1 MNNLQFNNPKKNPPP
16 FSSLRS
22 YEQWKKEIKAW
33 TSLTAEPEV
42 HWANIVALG
51 CLSESDPSG
60 IREKV
65 FALNLYHDPA
75 IPEVPAAAGQPLVPA
90 VPQNDLAGWDRL
102 MEFMDSEFAKD
113 SLADMCEHI
122 RNFMTLKKSK
132 DVSMKAYI
140 SDFEATYKKARIKGL
155 PEMPHKFMMWFLLE
169 SVDITDQ
176 EYMLA
181 ISGVPTDSADMYG
194 AVKASMLKLFNTHRH
209 VGSQRS
215 EAVVSFD
222 PTLDTHWGH
231 NGGQRGNRGGSF
243 RGGRGGARGRGSTW
257 HNPNTKQGVK
267 AEQANKPMN
276 PLDADGNPYTCN
288 SCGSYRHFTRDCQ
301 HAAERKISQYY
312 GESGDPIP
320 PDDEGTQVYSL
331 ENDEVIKDDQVD
343 GATAL
348 TTHFGTVKLYDVLWT
363 SNQIKESYFSK
374 SFISSVT
381 LDSGCLRNVAGKTWL
396 KGYLKTLPPD
406 TIAQVK
412 KYPSSAKFRFGGDD
426 IRDSLGLYHIPCNV
440 AGKDIIL
447 QVDIITSEIPCL
459 ISKATMKRAGGVMNF
474 RDDTIDLFG
483 ETVKLEESTSG
494 HYTLPISDIKD
505 KANITTEVF
514 MANTTES
521 PAIQEAQVK
530 KVHHV
535 LGHPS
540 RQAFTNHLKATNMNI
555 PNLDTILNKLY
566 KSCST
571 CLQFHKAHVKP
582 KVSLPLANDF
592 NETITLD
599 LKIWP
604 KYGKVVFYII
614 DAFTRFCQSHPIPD
628 KTPETI
634 IEKLLDNWILNLYG
648 APKNILTDCGGEFY
662 NGKFKDMAQNLNIK
676 LYTTAAES
684 PFQNGICERNH
695 ALTDRI
701 VEKMLTDDPNLDFD
715 KALSAATFAKNSLI
729 NVNGFSPIQ
738 LVTGK
743 SPRLPS
749 VMDNCLPAQE
759 SVSSVKIYSDR
770 ANAIFSARKVFMEAE
785 NAKRLNQ
792 ALKVKVSSPTVIY
805 KPGDKV
811 NYRKQGKDTPWQGP
825 AEVIGTKN
833 HGKTIFISHGR
844 FVYSTSQPRLIKIP
858 DDNDVAN
865 EVSTQQVAST
875 QSPTLPTQPTF
886 SLSQQNLE
894 SDSDDDDNVPPVNN
908 PVPDNNRPPP
918 ALQPTPPPPPPPP
931 MPPIPN
937 QIRPI
942 LHNNPI
948 PTPPPASDDINLD
961 IDTVDHSPQSTDRGI
976 SPQTDSAMATRGK
989 AIKKKGKKP
998 YPKKGETIFFRIKN
1012 GTKYGQI
1019 HPALVQKYG
1028 QEWVKAKVLR
1038 KVYDNSQKC
1047 GPYFNIEVIR
1057 DGIQDGVHLDQTEW
1071 SFCTD
1076 RPMPK
1081 TLSDSIHN
1089 YLVEED
1095 PDDVYVVHIDRKHWH
1110 KPEVQEAM
1118 KKELSNFS
1126 NFDVYD
1132 LVEDKGQHFIT
1143 SGWVIV
1149 EKEKEGSRI
1158 IKARCV
1164 IHGNQ
1169 ELLPVRS
1176 DSPTVKKSN
1185 LRIQLTLAIQNDWV
1199 MCSADVTAAFL
1210 QAINLDREVH
1220 VKPVPEAGHQ
1230 GLLWRLKKPMYG
1242 LGDSGRLWYLTI
1254 VSFLEERGCSKL
1266 ITDLAFLYYHKE
1278 GILHGIITIHVD
1290 DLQYCG
1296 SNDFES
1302 EVIQPMFTKFQFG
1315 MMQSRNF
1322 KCLGWE
1328 LNQHDDHLT
1337 VDQLAYVEEKV
1348 KLPNIDIAGRDNDDP
1363 LTAEEI
1369 SLMRATIGQ
1378 MRWVVDQTRP
1388 DVAFEELELAM
1399 SVTKATVKDVKTA
1412 IKMINHVKNH
1422 PIKIRYNKLP
1432 GDEWYLSVYTDAA
1445 KNLLPDG
1452 ASSAQ
1457 GFIVFLTN
1465 GHRTNELAP
1474 ACPLYW
1480 KSGKSPRIVGST
1492 MEGEAM
1498 AMEEGLNVAY
1508 TLKKEI
1514 CAITNIPD
1522 ELIKIEALCDCDD
1535 AVKAVNSDKQN
1546 KKKDRVS
1553 WDIARIRQMKDN
1565 GEIHRIKWHEGT
1577 GNVADVFTKKSAPK
1591 HLMLRT
1597 LEHGI
1602 V

>member
-1 MNNLQFNNPKKNPPP
+1 MNLQFTNPKKNPPP
-16 FSSLRS
+16 FSSLRN

-33 TSLTAEPEV
+33 SVLTPEPATQ
-42 HWANIVALG
+42 WAIIVALG
-51 CLSESDPSG
+51 CLSENDPSG

-65 FALNLYHDPA
+65 FALNLYPDPA
-75 IPEVPAAAGQPLVPA
+75 IPAVPAADGQEAVAA
-90 VPQNDLAGWDRL
+90 VPQNDLAGWERL

-122 RNFMTLKKSK
+122 RDFMTLKKSK

-140 SDFEATYKKARIKGL
+140 SDFEATYKKAKIKGL

-169 SVDITDQ
+169 SVAITDQ

-181 ISGVPTDSADMYG
+181 ISGVPTDSDDMYG
-194 AVKASMLKLFNTHRH
+194 AAKASLLKLFNTHRQ
-209 VGSQRS
+209 VGSQKS
-215 EAVVSFD
+215 DAVVSFD
-222 PTLDTHWGH
+222 PTLETHWGQ
-231 NGGQRGNRGGSF
+231 NGGQRGNRGGGNF
-243 RGGRGGARGRGSTW
+243 RGGRGGARGRGITW

-267 AEQANKPMN
+267 TEQANKPMN
-276 PLDADGNPYTCN
+276 PLDPDGNPYTCN
-288 SCGSYRHFTRDCQ
+288 SCGSYRHFTRECQ
-301 HAAERKISQYY
+301 HAAERKVNQYY
-312 GESGDPIP
+312 GETGDPIP
-320 PDDEGTQVYSL
+320 PDEEGTQVYSL
-331 ENDEVIKDDQVD
+331 DTDEVIRDDQVD

-363 SNQIKESYFSK
+363 SNQVEDSYFSK
-374 SFISSVT
+374 SNFTASVT
-381 LDSGCLRNVAGKTWL
+381 LDSGCLRNVGGKTWL
-396 KGYLKTLPPD
+396 KSYLKTLPPD

-412 KYPSSAKFRFGGDD
+412 KYPSSAKFRFGGND

-440 AGKDIIL
+440 AGKDVIL

-459 ISKATMKRAGGVMNF
+459 ISKATMKKAGGIMNF
-474 RDDTIDLFG
+474 RDDTIDLNG
-483 ETVKLEESTSG
+483 QKVKLEESPSG
-494 HYTLPISDIKD
+494 HYTLPISDVKD
-505 KANITTEVF
+505 KTNITTEVF
-514 MANTTES
+514 MANTAES
-521 PAIQEAQVK
+521 PALQEAQVR

-540 RQAFTNHLKATNMNI
+540 RQAFVNHLTASGVNI
-555 PNLDTILNKLY
+555 PNLNAILNKLY

-592 NETITLD
+592 NDTITLD

-604 KYGKVVFYII
+604 KYGKIVFYII
-614 DAFTRFCQSHPIPD
+614 DAFTRFCQSHSIPD

-662 NGKFKDMAQNLNIK
+662 NAKFKDMAQNLNIK

-684 PFQNGICERNH
+684 PHQNGICERNH

-701 VEKMLTDDPNLDFD
+701 VEKMLTDDPDLEFD

-805 KPGDKV
+805 KVGDKV
-811 NYRKQGKDTPWQGP
+811 NYRKEGKNTPWQGP

-858 DDNDVAN
+858 DEAEAAT
-865 EVSTQQVAST
+865 EVSTDVSQPPPPPPTSQLPQQAV
-875 QSPTLPTQPTF
+875 
-886 SLSQQNLE
+886 E
-894 SDSDDDDNVPPVNN
+894 SDSDDDDIMPPVNN
-908 PVPDNNRPPP
+908 PVPDNNQPPQLPQLAQNPPP
-918 ALQPTPPPPPPPP
+918 SPPPSPPHMLPA
-931 MPPIPN
+931 PI

-942 LHNNPI
+942 AHNNP
-948 PTPPPASDDINLD
+948 TPPQISDDINPPD
-961 IDTVDHSPQSTDRGI
+961 DTVDHSLQPTDRDS
-976 SPQTDSAMATRGK
+976 SPQPDPAMATRGK

-998 YPKKGETIFFRIKN
+998 YPKKGEMIFFRIKN
-1012 GTKYGQI
+1012 ETRYGQV
-1019 HPALVQKYG
+1019 HPALVEKYK
-1028 QEWVKAKVLR
+1028 QEWVKAKVLG

-1047 GPYFNIEVIR
+1047 GPYFNIQVIK

-1071 SFCTD
+1071 SFCND

-1095 PDDVYVVHIDRKHWH
+1095 TEDVYVVHIDRKHWH
-1110 KPEVQEAM
+1110 KAEVQEAM
-1118 KKELSNFS
+1118 QKELNNFS

-1176 DSPTVKKSN
+1176 DSPTVKKTN
-1185 LRIQLTLAIQNDWV
+1185 LRLQLTLAVQNGWV

-1230 GLLWRLKKPMYG
+1230 GLLWKLKKPMYG

-1254 VSFLEERGCSKL
+1254 VTFLEEKGCSKL
-1266 ITDLAFLYYHKE
+1266 ITDLALLYYHKD
-1278 GILHGIITIHVD
+1278 GVLHGVITIHVD
-1290 DLQYCG
+1290 DIQYCG
-1296 SNDFES
+1296 SNDFDN
-1302 EVIQPMFTKFQFG
+1302 EVIQPMFLKFQFG
-1315 MMQSRNF
+1315 TMQMRNF

-1337 VDQLAYVEEKV
+1337 VDQIAYVEEKV
-1348 KLPNIDIAGRDNDDP
+1348 KLPNIELAGRDNDDP
-1363 LTAEEI
+1363 LNAEEI
-1369 SLMRATIGQ
+1369 SKMRATIGQ

-1399 SVTKATVKDVKTA
+1399 SVTKATVKDVKIA
-1412 IKMINHVKNH
+1412 IKMINHVKNY
-1422 PIKIRYNKLP
+1422 PLKIRYNKLP

-1452 ASSAQ
+1452 VSSAQ

-1465 GHRTNELAP
+1465 GHTTNELAP

-1514 CAITNIPD
+1514 CAITNMP
-1522 ELIKIEALCDCDD
+1522 EHLIKVEALCDCDD
-1535 AVKAVNSDKQN
+1535 AVKAVNSDKQS

-1553 WDIARIRQMKDN
+1553 WDIARIRQMKEN
-1565 GEIHRIKWHEGT
+1565 GEIFRVKWHEGT

-1591 HLMLRT
+1591 HLMIRS